1 MLMVMSTEKDHIGMV
16 EINGMQIRMA
26 RAALRWSIAKLAKE
40 ARVAE
45 PTIKRIE
52 NPKHPAAGTAGLD
65 ATRDYRAG
73 ARGVIIEAIPGALTA
88 AGVTLLPDDGATGP
102 GVRVKPRAKRK

>member
-1 MLMVMSTEKDHIGMV
+1 MSTEKDHIGMV

-26 RAALRWSIAKLAKE
+26 RAALRWSIADLARQAK
-40 ARVAE
+40 VAE

-73 ARGVIIEAIPGALTA
+73 ARGEVVDKIGAALIA
-88 AGVTLLPDDGATGP
+88 AGVTILVDDGKGA
-102 GVRVKPRAKRK
+102 GVRCKPAGRGRKR